1 MISKR
6 KKVYSD
12 DLLSITNSFKE
23 KLEEIEKKL
32 GNDFLINQGLFL
44 MVTAYFEDSI
54 RELMKIVLVAF
65 PEKLTKDSCTI
76 SREQICAVAD
86 KGHSIIIENELYFI
100 FKGGVRTQLEK
111 LLKILFNKEYR
122 NGGKISNQNSI
133 SKEEKESIIKLEEI
147 SLYRNALIHNGGKVS
162 IEMNEKVKYFK
173 PPTDGDLVFDS
184 KLIRLFIKEY
194 VKFFK
199 YLTSEINNTFSSYQH
214 LSVIEKTEI
223 LWKDCF
229 SSPILQFKDYWDIDN
244 ERDLITGIKHP
255 EIESSI
261 SSSEKVLLSIWRHQ
275 FDDSIRTEEF
285 LLCSVNYHKIYELY
299 KGLDNLKF
307 YHMKQKSERNNWT

>member
-12 DLLSITNSFKE
+12 DLVNITNSFQE
-23 KLEEIEKKL
+23 RLEEIEKKL

-44 MVTAYFEDSI
+44 MITAYFEDSI
-54 RELMKIVLVAF
+54 RELMRIVLIAL
-65 PEKLTKDSCTI
+65 PEKLTKDSSTI

-86 KGHSIIIENELYFI
+86 KGHTIIIDNELYFL
-100 FKGGVRTQLEK
+100 FKDGVRSQLEK

-122 NGGKISNQNSI
+122 NEKKISDKDSI
-133 SKEEKESIIKLEEI
+133 SEEEKESIIKLEEI

-162 IEMNEKVKYFK
+162 IEINERVKYFK
-173 PPTDGDLVFDS
+173 PQTEKDLEFNS
-184 KLIRLFIKEY
+184 ELIRLFIQEY

-214 LSVIEKTEI
+214 LSVIERTQI

-229 SSPILQFKDYWDIDN
+229 SSPILQFKDYWNIDY
-244 ERDLITGIKHP
+244 ERDLITGIKYP

-275 FDDSIRTEEF
+275 FDDSIKTEGF
-285 LLCSVNYHKIYELY
+285 LLCSVNYDKIYELY

-307 YHMKQKSERNNWT
+307 YHMKQKSEVNNWA

>member
-12 DLLSITNSFKE
+12 DLLNITNSFQG

-44 MVTAYFEDSI
+44 MITAYFEDSI
-54 RELMKIVLVAF
+54 RELMKIVLVAL

-86 KGHSIIIENELYFI
+86 KGHSIIIDNELYFL
-100 FKGGVRTQLEK
+100 FKDGVRTQLEK

-122 NGGKISNQNSI
+122 NEKKISNKNSI
-133 SKEEKESIIKLEEI
+133 SEEEKESIIKLEEI

-162 IEMNEKVKYFK
+162 IEINERVKYFK
-173 PPTDGDLVFDS
+173 PQTEKDLRFDS
-184 KLIRLFIKEY
+184 ELIRLFIKEY
-194 VKFFK
+194 VKFFQ
-199 YLTSEINNTFSSYQH
+199 YLTSEINNTFRSYQH

-229 SSPILQFKDYWDIDN
+229 SSPILQFKDYWYIDY
-244 ERDLITGIKHP
+244 ERDLITGIKYP

-275 FDDSIRTEEF
+275 FDDSIKTEGF

-307 YHMKQKSERNNWT
+307 YHMKQKSETNNWA